1 MSKSNKSDNMS
12 FSHYHNYNIKIISKF
27 TLVEIITLCCYVLL
41 YLLSIYDCYK
51 QITNCSF
58 IILLFSI
65 YSCFSCFLCLVFLM
79 KHSFVPIKILNGIFW
94 LYLLQT
100 ITVMTYAYDAP
111 DMQLERIN
119 FINIFLIMFI
129 FTIIY
134 SYLSLKEYKQRNNDS
149 FTYAPNKIIIK
160 IYIFFSIFIIGLIT
174 HSAAIDMALSLF

>member
-1 MSKSNKSDNMS
+1 
-12 FSHYHNYNIKIISKF
+12 
-27 TLVEIITLCCYVLL
+27 
-41 YLLSIYDCYK
+41 
-51 QITNCSF
+51 
-58 IILLFSI
+58 
-65 YSCFSCFLCLVFLM
+65 M

-100 ITVMTYAYDAP
+100 ITVMTYAYNAP